1 MRYFHMHMKNKQVDL
16 CTLYSAASEA
26 SGANMHSLGSAIHL
40 ALYALNIGV
49 PDCIASSMRMA
60 DIITEM
66 YALAANITLSHLNTS
81 LTHKFNCDF
90 VATLIY

>member
-1 MRYFHMHMKNKQVDL
+1 MH
-16 CTLYSAASEA
+16 TL
-26 SGANMHSLGSAIHL
+26 GTAIHL
-40 ALYALNIGV
+40 ALYTLNIGV

-81 LTHKFNCDF
+81 LTHRIQMRFFRNIDILAKREEDCKQK
-90 VATLIY
+90 YG

>member
-1 MRYFHMHMKNKQVDL
+1 
-16 CTLYSAASEA
+16 
-26 SGANMHSLGSAIHL
+26 MHSLGSAIHL

-90 VATLIY
+90 FATLIY